1 MEKEVSG
8 IMVYYYKVCK
18 RKLWYFSNGITME
31 HNSEDVKI
39 GKSIDED
46 SYYDEDKHINIKNV
60 VNIDYIKEKNIIH
73 EVKKS
78 KIVEEASIDQLKYYI
93 WYLEK
98 HGVEGVSGVINYPLI
113 KRVRKVSLSE
123 EDKKEIPEMIS
134 DIKRIIE
141 DINIPELEEKKICKN
156 CSYKDICFL

>member
-46 SYYDEDKHINIKNV
+46 SYYDEDKHININ
-60 VNIDYIKEKNIIH
+60 
-73 EVKKS
+73 
-78 KIVEEASIDQLKYYI
+78 
-93 WYLEK
+93 
-98 HGVEGVSGVINYPLI
+98 
-113 KRVRKVSLSE
+113 
-123 EDKKEIPEMIS
+123 M
-134 DIKRIIE
+134 
-141 DINIPELEEKKICKN
+141 
-156 CSYKDICFL
+156 